1 MSQRIACALLYVC
14 LLGGGFDAAPASAGP
29 LASSPADTLASALRE
44 HVTPLRS
51 SSDLDPIFDS
61 LGDRRAVLLGEASHG
76 TEEFYA
82 WRAEISKRL
91 IADAG
96 FRFIAVEGDW
106 GACAAVNR
114 YVKHMEGAPGSARAA
129 VTGFS
134 RWPDW
139 LWSNQVILELVE
151 WLHDHNADLP
161 MARRVGFYGID
172 VYGLDESMAKAP
184 RYLDQLD
191 EGLASEARQAYAC
204 LERFDGDMHHYLQ
217 VVATGE
223 SCAAGIARV
232 VERLQARSAEWQDG
246 QPDDYFHAKQN
257 ALVVLNAERHY
268 RAMIH
273 QDHTSWNARA
283 RHFHQTLERLLE
295 RYGEHARGIVWAHNT
310 HIGDARATA
319 MAQQNMVNIGQ
330 LARESLGP
338 DEVGLV
344 GFGTHRGQV
353 IAGARWDAPRQ
364 VMDVPYALT
373 GSLEDVLHRVMDEPF
388 VLLTAEA
395 RQVPGI
401 DRPLGHRAI
410 GVTYNPLQE
419 RANYVL
425 TILPD
430 RYDAFVFIPETTPL
444 RGLSEAHQAHK

>member
-1 MSQRIACALLYVC
+1 VNRRTVYALLCAY
-14 LLGGGFDAAPASAGP
+14 LLGEGITAAPAYAGP

-44 HVTPLRS
+44 HATPLRS
-51 SSDLDPIFDS
+51 ASDLDPILDS
-61 LGDRRAVLLGEASHG
+61 LGGRRAVLLGEASHG

-91 IADAG
+91 IADAD

-134 RWPDW
+134 RWPEW

-151 WLHDHNADLP
+151 WLHEHNAELP

-191 EGLASEARQAYAC
+191 EGLAREARQAYAC
-204 LERFDGDMHHYLQ
+204 LERFDGDMRRYLQ
-217 VVATGE
+217 GVVSGE

-232 VERLQARSAEWQDG
+232 VERLQARRAEWQDG
-246 QPDDYFHAKQN
+246 QADDYFHAKQN

-283 RHFHQTLERLLE
+283 RHFHRTLERLLE

-319 MAQQNMVNIGQ
+319 MAQQGMVNIGQ

-338 DEVGLV
+338 DEVALV

-353 IAGARWDAPRQ
+353 VAGARWEAPRQ
-364 VMDVPYALT
+364 VMDVPRALS

-388 VLLTAEA
+388 VLLTEET
-395 RQVPGI
+395 RQAPGI
-401 DRPLGHRAI
+401 ERPLGHRAI
-410 GVTYNPLQE
+410 GVSYNPLQE
-419 RANYVL
+419 HANYVP
-425 TILPD
+425 TVLPD

-444 RGLSEAHQAHK
+444 RGLSEDHEARK

>member
-1 MSQRIACALLYVC
+1 MSRRTACALLCTC
-14 LLGGGFDAAPASAGP
+14 LLGGVFAAALASAGP
-29 LASSPADTLASALRE
+29 LTSSPTDTLASALRE

-51 SSDLDPIFDS
+51 ASDLDPILDS

-96 FRFIAVEGDW
+96 YRFIAVEGDW

-114 YVKHMEGAPGSARAA
+114 FVKHMEGAPGSARAA
-129 VTGFS
+129 VAAFS

-151 WLHDHNADLP
+151 WLHEHNAELP
-161 MARRVGFYGID
+161 MDRRVGFYGID

-184 RYLDQLD
+184 RYLEQLD

-204 LERFDGDMHHYLQ
+204 LERFDGDMRRYLQ
-217 VVATGE
+217 DVVRGE

-232 VERLQARSAEWQDG
+232 VERLQARRAEWQG
-246 QPDDYFHAKQN
+246 QQADDYFHAKQN
-257 ALVVLNAERHY
+257 ALVVLNAEQHY
-268 RAMIH
+268 RAMID

-283 RHFHQTLERLLE
+283 QHFHQTLERLLE
-295 RYGEHARGIVWAHNT
+295 RHGEHARGIVWAHNT
-310 HIGDARATA
+310 HIGDARATT
-319 MAQQNMVNIGQ
+319 MAQQGMVNIGQ

-338 DEVGLV
+338 DEVALL
-344 GFGTHRGQV
+344 GFGTHRGRV
-353 IAGARWDAPRQ
+353 VAGARWEAPRE
-364 VMDVPYALT
+364 VMDVPRALG
-373 GSLEDVLHRVMDEPF
+373 GSLEDLLHRVMDEPF
-388 VLLTAEA
+388 VLFTAEA
-395 RQVPGI
+395 RQAPGI
-401 DRPLGHRAI
+401 ERPLGHRAI
-410 GVTYNPLQE
+410 GVTYNPLRE
-419 RANYVL
+419 RANYVP

-444 RGLSEAHQAHK
+444 RGLGEDHEAHE